1 MNVRIIGAMI
11 VIASTTIMGFG
22 VANHHRKEEICLY
35 QLIRGLEFMYSE
47 LEYRLT
53 PLPDLCRMVAMQT
66 SGPVS
71 ALFHNLYNQFV
82 SQLSADP
89 TCCMNAALEQTPKM
103 PDRTKRNLQLLGKS
117 LGRFDLQGQL
127 SGINSVRELCQRDLD
142 GLTCNRDVRLR
153 SYRTLGICA
162 GIALV
167 ILFI

>member
-1 MNVRIIGAMI
+1 MNLRIIGAMF
-11 VIASTTIMGFG
+11 VIAATTMMGFG

-35 QLIRGLEFMYSE
+35 QLIRGLEFMHSE

-53 PLPDLCRMVAMQT
+53 PLPDLCRMVTAQT

-71 ALFHNLYNQFV
+71 VLFRNLHCQFV
-82 SQLSADP
+82 SQFSADP
-89 TCCMNAALEQTPKM
+89 DCCMKAALEQTSKL
-103 PDRTKRNLQLLGKS
+103 PDRTRCNLQLLGKT

-153 SYRTLGICA
+153 SSRTLGICA

>member
-1 MNVRIIGAMI
+1 MSFRIIGAI
-11 VIASTTIMGFG
+11 IIISATTFMGFG
-22 VANHHRKEEICLY
+22 VASNHRKEEMCLH

-53 PLPDLCRMVAMQT
+53 PLPELCRLTAIQT

-71 ALFHNLYNQFV
+71 VLFRNLHSQFV
-82 SQLSADP
+82 SQFSADAA
-89 TCCMNAALEQTPKM
+89 CCMNAALEQTPKL
-103 PDRTKRNLQLLGKS
+103 PERTKMNLQLLGKT

-127 SGINSVRELCQRDLD
+127 SGLNAVRELCQRDLD
-142 GLTCNRDVRLR
+142 GLGCNRDVRLR

>member
-1 MNVRIIGAMI
+1 MSFRIIGAI
-11 VIASTTIMGFG
+11 IIISATTIMGYG
-22 VANHHRKEEICLY
+22 VVADHRKEEICLH

-53 PLPDLCRMVAMQT
+53 PLPELCTMVAMHTTGQ
-66 SGPVS
+66 VS
-71 ALFHNLYNQFV
+71 MLFGNLHKQFI
-82 SQLSADP
+82 SQQSVDAA
-89 TCCMNAALEQTPKM
+89 CCMNAALEQTPKL
-103 PDRTKRNLQLLGKS
+103 PDIARRNLQILGNT

-127 SGINSVRELCQRDLD
+127 CGIQSVRELCRRDLD
-142 GLTCNRDVRLR
+142 GLSCNRDVRLR